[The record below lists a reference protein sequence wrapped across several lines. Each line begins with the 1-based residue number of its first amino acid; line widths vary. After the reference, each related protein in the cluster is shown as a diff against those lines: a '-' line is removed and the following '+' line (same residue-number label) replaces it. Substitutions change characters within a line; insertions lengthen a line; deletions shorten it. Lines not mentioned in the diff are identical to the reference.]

1 MPAGSPPPVSPELDA
16 TSESRFVGRRRELQV
31 LEDAWESVQRG
42 FRQVLF
48 IGGEPG
54 IGKSRLAAQAAKVLS
69 REGAV
74 VLVGTTSSEFPIPY
88 QPLVEVLDDL
98 VGKTDAG
105 VLPEALLES
114 AGQLARLTSRMARH
128 RPNVPLDSDRD
139 REHRRELFD
148 AYVEVLIAAST
159 DCPIVL
165 ILEDLHRARMPTLQL
180 LNHIVSSTA
189 ETRLLV
195 LATLRTTQPDLSS
208 DLTGAVAEMYRLP
221 GVQQIDLDGLE
232 TEYIVDLLFRG
243 VDVSSDKAE
252 SSAAALRSHTGGN
265 PFFLKELWKA
275 LSSSGG
281 IDVLGRDF
289 RAPRSIR
296 DALGIR
302 IAGLDSSH
310 LAIIQI
316 AALIGESFNLTTLT
330 SASAPSRTE
339 TLDAIDRAIEFELI
353 VPEHEDP
360 GRYRFA
366 HELARQSILD
376 RISITERAKAHA
388 TIAEALEARAHD
400 SPEIV
405 ARLAHHY
412 SAAAPLGYEA
422 EAAKY
427 LRRAAEFASRSLAYE
442 DAADG
447 YERAAA
453 LAREGHDELLLLAA
467 RCRVEAGDF
476 EAARDTYGRLST
488 SGDPATRLEAAIGYE
503 NASWRPGRTGHE
515 AVGLL
520 SDALEVYSSAEP
532 DALFIDGLAS
542 LGRAL
547 TFTGADQDAR
557 VMGEKA
563 IELAEQNGDALLI
576 ARSLQASLW
585 RSWDPGTASQQLDRA
600 ILVSQIG
607 ATERDYGLLGQGAY
621 FRAAISYTQGRRW
634 DVVAAHADLRR
645 VATTT
650 GQPFYAYMVGCL
662 DASEEFRRGDFVACR
677 AAVEQLASVGEVFGQ
692 DDTGGSYGL
701 QVFMI
706 QRATAGLETVRQLV
720 TGDESWSGHW
730 LPGLLALYTELGL
743 EEAARGVLHEILTE
757 GLEVGYHSVQWP
769 AIVAFLVDAIVMLGD
784 AVAARRIHPVLDRYR
799 GCNLV
804 AGQFVAVFGSAD
816 RYLARLEAMLND
828 PAADES
834 FRSALDMDTSMGS
847 VIHQAE
853 TLAAYAQYLA
863 QKPDRSSRDRAAEY
877 RTEAVRLA
885 KATGYKRVLRS
896 LDALLD
902 LPANLSYREVDVIRL
917 LAEGCSNKEI
927 GERLHISQNTAANHV
942 RSILMKTGSPN
953 RTRAA
958 VFASQHNLLE

>member
-1 MPAGSPPPVSPELDA
+1 MPSGSPPPVPPELDA
-16 TSESRFVGRRRELQV
+16 RSESRFVGRRRELQV
-31 LEDAWESVQRG
+31 LEDAWEAVQQG
-42 FRQVLF
+42 FRQVLL

-54 IGKSRLAAQAAKVLS
+54 IGKSRLAAHAAKVLS
-69 REGAV
+69 GEGAV
-74 VLVGTTSSEFPIPY
+74 VLVGTNPSEFPIPY
-88 QPLVEVLDDL
+88 QPFVEMLDYL
-98 VGKTDAG
+98 LGKTDTG
-105 VLPEALLES
+105 VLSEVLLES
-114 AGQLARLTSRMARH
+114 AGELARLTSRIARH
-128 RPNVPLDSDRD
+128 DAALDSDRD
-139 REHRRELFD
+139 GEHRREMFD
-148 AYVEVLIAAST
+148 AYVEVLKATST
-159 DCPIVL
+159 DYPVVL

-180 LNHIVSSTA
+180 LTHIVRSTA

-195 LATLRTTQPDLSS
+195 LATLRTTQPDLSNA
-208 DLTGAVAEMYRLP
+208 LTGAVAEMYRLS

-232 TEYIVDLLFRG
+232 TEYIVDLLFG
-243 VDVSSDKAE
+243 GTDISWDKVE
-252 SSAAALRSHTGGN
+252 SSAAALRDHTGGN

-281 IDVLGRDF
+281 IDALGRDF
-289 RAPRSIR
+289 RPPRSIR

-310 LAIIQI
+310 IAIIQV
-316 AALIGESFNLTTLT
+316 AALIGESFDLTTLA
-330 SASAPSRTE
+330 SASALSRTE
-339 TLDAIDRAIEFELI
+339 TLDAIDRAVELELI
-353 VPEHEDP
+353 IPEHEDP

-366 HELARQSILD
+366 HALARQAVLD
-376 RISITERAKAHA
+376 RISVTERAKAHA
-388 TIAEALEARAHD
+388 TIAEALEARAYD

-412 SAAAPLGYEA
+412 SAAAPLGFEA
-422 EAAKY
+422 TAATY

-442 DAADG
+442 DAAVG

-453 LAREGHDELLLLAA
+453 LASEGHDELLLLAA
-467 RCRVEAGDF
+467 RCRAEAGDF
-476 EAARDTYGRLST
+476 EAARESYDRLST
-488 SGDPATRLEAAIGYE
+488 SGNPATRLEAAIGYE

-520 SDALEVYSSAEP
+520 SDALQGYSSVEP
-532 DALFIDGLAS
+532 DALYVDGLAS
-542 LGRAL
+542 LGRAFA
-547 TFTGADQDAR
+547 FTGADQDAR

-563 IELAEQNGDALLI
+563 IALAEQNGDALLI

-585 RSWDPGTASQQLDRA
+585 RSWDPETASQQLDRA
-600 ILVSQIG
+600 IRVSQIG
-607 ATERDYGLLGQGAY
+607 AAERDYGLLGPGAY
-621 FRAAISYTQGRRW
+621 FRAAISYSQGRRW
-634 DVVAAHADLRR
+634 DLVAAHADLRR

-650 GQPFYAYMVGCL
+650 GQPFFEYMVGCL
-662 DASEEFRRGDFVACR
+662 DASESFRRGDFVACR
-677 AAVEQLASVGEVFGQ
+677 SAVEELVSVGEVFGQ

-706 QRATAGLETVRQLV
+706 QRATAGLETVRPLV
-720 TGDESWSGHW
+720 SGDESWSGHW

-743 EEAARGVLHEILTE
+743 EEAARGVLHQIFTE
-757 GLEVGYHSVQWP
+757 GLDVDSGSVQWP
-769 AIVAFLVDAIVMLGD
+769 AIVAFLVDAIAMLGD
-784 AVAARRIHPVLDRYR
+784 TVAARRIHPVLDRHR
-799 GCNLV
+799 GCNLL

-816 RYLARLEAMLND
+816 RYLARLEAMLDD
-828 PAADES
+828 PAADAS

-847 VIHQAE
+847 VVHQAE

-863 QKPDRSSRDRAAEY
+863 QKPDRSSRDRATEY

-896 LDALLD
+896 LDASLD

-917 LAEGCSNKEI
+917 LAEGCSNKQI

-958 VFASQHNLLE
+958 VFASQNNLLE